1 MLKIYNTLTKEK
13 SDFKP
18 IEKDKVKMY
27 VCGPTVYDSPHIGHA
42 RSAYVFETARKYFEY
57 IGFKVVL
64 VRNVTDVDDKI
75 INKAAGELE
84 KTSGIDAG
92 YALREKCREVAKRYL
107 DEYHKAMDSLDIR
120 RPDHEPKATEN
131 INEMIRFI
139 EALLKKDHAYRAGGN
154 VYFSVE
160 SFDKYGEL
168 SGQDARNMRSG
179 PRADADGDKRHQLDF
194 ALWKKVKSGEPS
206 WGSPWGEGRPGWH
219 IECSVMSTV
228 ILGHE
233 FDIHGG
239 GLDLVFPHHE
249 NEKAQAE
256 AKTGSAFAHVWMH
269 NGFLTVRGAKMSK
282 SLGNFITVEDYFKKH
297 PDPDLLKIIFL
308 SSHYRSPVD
317 YSEDKVKEAAAA
329 KARITR
335 FIKNVELEIERD
347 PSKNVPIPDRDASV
361 SSFRRA
367 MNDDFNT
374 PDALSAIFEAVQSG
388 NNFLT
393 NGKTKEACRERNFI
407 VKCADILGLSLK
419 VQDVDKRS
427 AGEIESLV
435 AEREIARGRKAF
447 QEADAIRE
455 RLKEMGV
462 EIEDTSEGTIWRKN

>member
-1 MLKIYNTLTKEK
+1 
-13 SDFKP
+13 
-18 IEKDKVKMY
+18 
-27 VCGPTVYDSPHIGHA
+27 
-42 RSAYVFETARKYFEY
+42 
-57 IGFKVVL
+57 
-64 VRNVTDVDDKI
+64 
-75 INKAAGELE
+75 
-84 KTSGIDAG
+84 
-92 YALREKCREVAKRYL
+92 
-107 DEYHKAMDSLDIR
+107 
-120 RPDHEPKATEN
+120 
-131 INEMIRFI
+131 
-139 EALLKKDHAYRAGGN
+139 
-154 VYFSVE
+154 
-160 SFDKYGEL
+160 
-168 SGQDARNMRSG
+168 
-179 PRADADGDKRHQLDF
+179 
-194 ALWKKVKSGEPS
+194 
-206 WGSPWGEGRPGWH
+206 
-219 IECSVMSTV
+219 
-228 ILGHE
+228 
-233 FDIHGG
+233 
-239 GLDLVFPHHE
+239 
-249 NEKAQAE
+249 
-256 AKTGSAFAHVWMH
+256 MH